1 VRLRRSTQ
9 IRPTRQLKEVSMNKW
24 NGWIAFA
31 GWIMIIV
38 GLLDF
43 FEGLIAVIRKEYYA
57 LVGSQVI
64 VFDVRTWGWITLFWG
79 IAILLAGMALLSGAG
94 WARWLTIVLVTANIL
109 GQLGFV
115 GSAAYPL
122 WALTVLTLNIIV
134 LYALIVRWDDA
145 AMGEPA

>member
-1 VRLRRSTQ
+1 MS
-9 IRPTRQLKEVSMNKW
+9 KW
-24 NGWIAFA
+24 NGRIAFA
-31 GWIMIIV
+31 GWIMIII

-57 LVGSQVI
+57 LVGSQIV
-64 VFDVRTWGWITLFWG
+64 VFDTRTWGWITLLWG
-79 IAILLAGMALLSGAG
+79 IAILLAGMALLGGAG

-122 WALTVLTLNIIV
+122 WALTAITLNIVV

-145 AMGEPA
+145 AMGEPT

>member
-1 VRLRRSTQ
+1 MS
-9 IRPTRQLKEVSMNKW
+9 KW

-43 FEGLIAVIRKEYYA
+43 FEGLIAVIRKEYYT
-57 LVGSQVI
+57 LVGNQVI
-64 VFDVRTWGWITLFWG
+64 VFDVKTWGWLTLLWG
-79 IAILLAGMALLSGAG
+79 IAILFAGMALLAGAG
-94 WARWLTIVLVTANIL
+94 WARWLTIVLVTVNIL

-122 WALTVLTLNIIV
+122 WALTAITLNIVV
-134 LYALIVRWDDA
+134 LYALIVRWGDA

>member
-1 VRLRRSTQ
+1 MS
-9 IRPTRQLKEVSMNKW
+9 KW

-57 LVGSQVI
+57 LVGSQIV
-64 VFDVRTWGWITLFWG
+64 VFDTRTWGWITLLWG
-79 IAILLAGMALLSGAG
+79 IAILLAGMALLGGAG

-122 WALTVLTLNIIV
+122 WALTAITLNIVV

-145 AMGEPA
+145 AMGEPT